1 VKLEREFIVI
11 AACKQPGWLH
21 TIDRQKA
28 PIAHLLVGNG
38 GFFCMAPGRQK
49 QLLDF
54 QQQKGFSLMETSSG
68 KEVEGKLIF
77 NAEEIRRALSRIAH
91 EILERNANLSEV
103 MLIGIYSRGVP
114 IAQRLAAKISD
125 LEHVTIPVGQLDITK
140 HRDDLRLRGAERQPR
155 STSLPTDITNRTVIL
170 VDDVLYTGR
179 TARAALDAL
188 VDYGR
193 PRKVQLV
200 VLVDRGH
207 RELPIRADYVGKNMP
222 TAREEQVH
230 VRLAEYDGYDAVL
243 LSQKEHPT
251 PS

>member
-1 VKLEREFIVI
+1 MLPARSRGGCTQYREKSPITHERMGDG
-11 AACKQPGWLH
+11 A
-21 TIDRQKA
+21 
-28 PIAHLLVGNG
+28 
-38 GFFCMAPGRQK
+38 FFCMTPGRQK
-49 QLLDF
+49 HLLNF
-54 QQQKGFSLMETSSG
+54 QKQKGFSLMDTSSSG

-91 EILERNANLSEV
+91 EILERNPNLGEV
-103 MLIGIYSRGVP
+103 MLIGIHSRGVP
-114 IAQRLAAKISD
+114 IAERLAAKISD
-125 LEHVTIPVGQLDITK
+125 LEHVTIPVGQLDITR

-155 STSLPTDITNRTVIL
+155 PTTLPADITNKTVIL

-222 TAREEQVH
+222 TSREEQVH

-243 LSQKEHPT
+243 LSPKNRTSQ
-251 PS
+251 S